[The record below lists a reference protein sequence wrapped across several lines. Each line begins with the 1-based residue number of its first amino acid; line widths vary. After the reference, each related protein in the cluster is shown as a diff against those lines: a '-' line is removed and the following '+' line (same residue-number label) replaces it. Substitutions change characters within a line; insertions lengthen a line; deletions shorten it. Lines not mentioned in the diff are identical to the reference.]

1 MARRPSLTEA
11 GVTRPSQTMPP
22 PALPVSDADAKRAA
36 VRQGK
41 KAIACWVDP
50 AAALQLRSAALMEG
64 RTLQAVMEEAIDDW
78 FRKRRLPPIAG
89 SPS

>member
-11 GVTRPSQTMPP
+11 GVTRPSQAMPP
-22 PALPVSDADAKRAA
+22 PVLPVSDADAKRAA

-50 AAALQLRSAALMEG
+50 AASVQLRTLAVREG
-64 RTLQAVMEEAIDDW
+64 ATLQALMEEAIDDL